1 MNRPSRIAAIS
12 ARSILALALICA
24 GCGGGGSSAATTV
37 PSATATATASA
48 GANGAAYTCPS
59 ATTSSGSLNCA
70 ALPLGDSHYSTAGP
84 SVGYVYVC
92 TVPNGQAPSGTG
104 PWINTTAGTW
114 DALTKDVVTGS
125 VSWPGTFS
133 ATTSG
138 ASLDV
143 TGNGL
148 PLAPVTTGTYPIAS
162 TEAVYQYD
170 GNPNSIAAQSINYAL
185 PYNPSAAA
193 SPGCLSGGR
202 IGVAVNGV
210 SVYDALDA
218 VGHDAVAR
226 EGQDSCHGHPDQ
238 SSTYH
243 YHGWLFVCVTDA
255 GSASQNS
262 SLLGY
267 ALDGY
272 GIYGPW
278 YNGKVLTSADLDICH
293 GTTSA
298 VMWHGALTSIYHYVS
313 TYDFPYTLG
322 CYHGTAVPA

>member
-1 MNRPSRIAAIS
+1 M
-12 ARSILALALICA
+12 
-24 GCGGGGSSAATTV
+24 
-37 PSATATATASA
+37 
-48 GANGAAYTCPS
+48 

-70 ALPLGDSHYSTAGP
+70 VLPLGDSHYSTAGP
-84 SVGYVYVC
+84 SVGTVYVC
-92 TVPNGQAPSGTG
+92 NVPSGQAPSGTG
-104 PWINTTAGTW
+104 PWINTAAGTW
-114 DALTKDVVTGS
+114 DALTKDVVSGS
-125 VSWPGTFS
+125 VSWAGTFN
-133 ATTSG
+133 ATASG
-138 ASLDV
+138 PSLDV

-148 PLAPVTTGTYPIAS
+148 PEAPVTTGVFPIS
-162 TEAVYQYD
+162 SSEPVYQYD
-170 GNPNSIAAQSINYAL
+170 GNPNSIAAQSLNYAL
-185 PYNPSAAA
+185 PYNPTAAA
-193 SPGCLSGGR
+193 SPGCLRGGR
-202 IGVAVNGV
+202 IGVALNGV

-226 EGQDSCHGHPDQ
+226 EGQDGCHGHPDQ

-243 YHGWLFVCVTDA
+243 YHGWLFACVTDA

-262 SLLGY
+262 TLLGY

-278 YNGKVLTSADLDICH
+278 YNGQVLTTADLDVCH

-298 VMWHGALTSIYHYVS
+298 VMWHGTLTTIYHYVS